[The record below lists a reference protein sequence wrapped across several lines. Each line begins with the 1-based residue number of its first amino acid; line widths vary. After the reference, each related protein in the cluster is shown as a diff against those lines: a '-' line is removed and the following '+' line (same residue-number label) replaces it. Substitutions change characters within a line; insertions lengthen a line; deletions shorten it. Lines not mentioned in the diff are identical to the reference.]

1 MTEAHHLADA
11 LEHLFTDPAS
21 GAFVPFAIATDGLAA
36 AQAATAPA
44 PGFNS
49 VWAVV
54 NHVRYWEE
62 MVVRHMRGLP
72 VSPDLLGAPDPS
84 GWPPVGEPTDEAAWQ
99 AARAQALSVNSELAA
114 LVAPLNDQEVG
125 QTFAPWG
132 VPLHRAI
139 QSLIAH
145 NSYHTCEVISI
156 RHMQGLSL
164 ERT

>member
-21 GAFVPFAIATDGLAA
+21 GAFVPFAVATDGLTA

-62 MVVRHMRGLP
+62 VVVRHMRGLP

-84 GWPPVGEPTDEAAWQ
+84 GWPPAGEPTDETAWQ
-99 AARAQALSVNSELAA
+99 AARARALAVNSELAA

-125 QTFAPWG
+125 QIFAPWG

-156 RHMQGLSL
+156 RHMQGLWL